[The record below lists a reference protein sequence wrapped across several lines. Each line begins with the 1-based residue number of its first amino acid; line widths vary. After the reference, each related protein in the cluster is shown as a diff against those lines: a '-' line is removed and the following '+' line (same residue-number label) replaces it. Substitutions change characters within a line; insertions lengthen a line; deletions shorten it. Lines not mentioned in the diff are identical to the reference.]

1 MPIGR
6 RTIRG
11 TERDSGFTLV
21 ELLVVMLLMG
31 IVVGGTVGTLATHGR
46 THLHESL
53 VVEMEQNLRLGMGAL
68 TDTLRSAGYGDPGT
82 LATWV
87 PWGPTLTGNPTV
99 GTDEISIVRCTS
111 LPVLTLTSHANAAA
125 TTLQVK
131 SEVEGQDVGDLI
143 NAGSKRLIFIGDSEH
158 AHVTGITGGTLTID
172 TAPDTSDPATV
183 GDQGLSRI
191 YPQGTEICR
200 VDVSTFK
207 IETDSGTGV
216 KQLRLDENQGDG
228 AIALAEGITGLQVA
242 TITDEVQY
250 QITLTGETVR
260 SDPMMGSTLSRTL
273 VSDVTLR
280 NGM

>member
-6 RTIRG
+6 RTTRG

-31 IVVGGTVGTLATHGR
+31 IVVGGTVGTLSTHGR

-131 SEVEGQDVGDLI
+131 SEVDGQDVGDLI
-143 NAGSKRLIFIGDSEH
+143 NAG
-158 AHVTGITGGTLTID
+158 
-172 TAPDTSDPATV
+172 
-183 GDQGLSRI
+183 
-191 YPQGTEICR
+191 
-200 VDVSTFK
+200 
-207 IETDSGTGV
+207 
-216 KQLRLDENQGDG
+216 
-228 AIALAEGITGLQVA
+228 
-242 TITDEVQY
+242 
-250 QITLTGETVR
+250 
-260 SDPMMGSTLSRTL
+260 
-273 VSDVTLR
+273 
-280 NGM
+280 